1 MNIINKL
8 HLSRLNSFNKK
19 IKSFMNSI
27 TINNESFICEGNNI
41 VSVNGKIIVDG
52 KVIKEG
58 LTGNVTIHFNGD
70 LASLTC
76 ADAVIN
82 GNVQGDVN
90 AADIKCGNVGG
101 NVSGADV
108 RCTEVHGKITAASVK
123 IKKNKGEIN
132 M

>member
-1 MNIINKL
+1 MHIINKL
-8 HLSRLNSFNKK
+8 HLSKLNSFSKR

-27 TINNESFICEGNNI
+27 TINNESFICEGKNI
-41 VSVNGKIIVDG
+41 QVRNGTILVDG

-58 LTGNVTIHFNGD
+58 LSGDVTIHFNGD

-82 GNVQGDVN
+82 GNVRGNVSAADVKCGDVGGNVN
-90 AADIKCGNVGG
+90 AADVRCG
-101 NVSGADV
+101 NVSG
-108 RCTEVHGKITAASVK
+108 KINAASVK
-123 IKKNKGEIN
+123 IKKNKGDVN

>member
-8 HLSRLNSFNKK
+8 HLNKLNSFTKT

-27 TINNESFICEGNNI
+27 TINGESFFFTGKNI

-52 KVIKEG
+52 VVIKEG

-70 LASLTC
+70 LANLSC

-82 GNVQGDVN
+82 GNVLGDVN
-90 AADIKCGNVGG
+90 AADVKCGNVGG
-101 NVSGADV
+101 DVNGADV
-108 RCTEVHGKITAASVK
+108 RCSEVHGKISAASVK
-123 IKKNKGEIN
+123 IKKNKDNIN